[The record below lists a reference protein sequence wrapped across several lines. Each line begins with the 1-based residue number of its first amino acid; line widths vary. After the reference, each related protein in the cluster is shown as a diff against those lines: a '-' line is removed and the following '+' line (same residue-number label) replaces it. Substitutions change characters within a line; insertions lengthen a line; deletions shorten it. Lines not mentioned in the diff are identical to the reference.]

1 MVIGGVGSGEL
12 DLVGIVL
19 RLVILL
25 RLLLISGQDAVVLDL
40 LDGAAVDVVS

>member
-1 MVIGGVGSGEL
+1 L

-25 RLLLISGQDAVVLDL
+25 RLLLISGQDAVVLDF